1 MARRRAGL
9 GVEVVG
15 GGNGQVGRGCCERT
29 VGVVDGRREEDGQ
42 RGDLRRARLRGVG
55 VVHGRARS
63 VVGGAGARI
72 GLVVAVDGLAGG

>member
-15 GGNGQVGRGCCERT
+15 GGKGQVGRGGCERT

-42 RGDLRRARLRGVG
+42 GGYLRRARLRGVG